1 MATASNR
8 IISLKK
14 YAEDLR
20 FRIKNKIIPP
30 RRVDQ
35 VEPYLAFLERDLR
48 KTEQVIDRLIL
59 SGTK

>member
-20 FRIKNKIIPP
+20 FRIKNKIIPS